1 MRTQRTTTMA
11 ERRLTCA
18 GGEAKQQKAPSRPA
32 RGASACQR
40 GQTPLRARERRSR
53 MSCPCLSAHM
63 PRHSH
68 SMAQVDRGVKVMK
81 VCGQLIPGRVLG
93 IALVASA
100 CSRLWP
106 AAPSGSRCRRKPET
120 VPPDGLLCQAARHEG
135 RTSGPG
141 CTPTRSPSKSLRPS
155 SQRHRRPR
163 RLRHPCSRR
172 RSAWTHFKNPLEY
185 DPPAAGAGPN
195 QF

>member
-1 MRTQRTTTMA
+1 MLVSRLNSGAQKMGLDLRTAQLGWATTSQPQWPTQSIAELTDELCQGGPLRTQRTTTVA

-93 IALVASA
+93 IALVALA
-100 CSRLWP
+100 FSRL
-106 AAPSGSRCRRKPET
+106 ASGAFRKQMPS
-120 VPPDGLLCQAARHEG
+120 
-135 RTSGPG
+135 
-141 CTPTRSPSKSLRPS
+141 
-155 SQRHRRPR
+155 
-163 RLRHPCSRR
+163 
-172 RSAWTHFKNPLEY
+172 
-185 DPPAAGAGPN
+185 
-195 QF
+195 